1 MQFYLLK
8 WREYYKCWQLIFLK
22 LVNEGESHCN
32 KNYVYI
38 RYLNKLCSQI
48 WRHILIVLNTQVTNM
63 KNMFYWLSYVENNPV
78 LVFFV
83 SIGITSSM
91 YSFGGTCICSNHWM
105 FSLALERVNYEG
117 YSVDFEIAPNVNI

>member
-1 MQFYLLK
+1 
-8 WREYYKCWQLIFLK
+8 
-22 LVNEGESHCN
+22 
-32 KNYVYI
+32 
-38 RYLNKLCSQI
+38 
-48 WRHILIVLNTQVTNM
+48 M

-91 YSFGGTCICSNHWM
+91 YSFGGTCICSNHGM

-117 YSVDFEIAPNVNI
+117 YSVDFEIAPYVNI